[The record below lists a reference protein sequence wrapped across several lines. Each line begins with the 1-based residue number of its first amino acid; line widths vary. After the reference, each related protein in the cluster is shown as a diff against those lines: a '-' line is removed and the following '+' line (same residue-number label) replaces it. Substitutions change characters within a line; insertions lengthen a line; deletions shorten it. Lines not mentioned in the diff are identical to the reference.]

1 MKGYKSDGTWFLDP
15 TYTPYKKTKFVFS
28 GDPETNSGWTPQKGF
43 VKNCNG
49 QDTGAIVPYN
59 GNDARILL
67 STGGDNF
74 KVMPG
79 EINNLYF
86 AQMIAKGVTNKNSVT
101 KLKSLAHS
109 SRVFFKSGL
118 AGDVENCVGTIIPDD
133 FSISQNFPNP
143 FNSQTVI
150 KYNAPR
156 NAFIKITIYDILG
169 KEIAVPV
176 NNQVNAGFYEIN
188 LSALNLSSGIYFYR
202 MDVTDFTVSNLLK
215 QGRTYKMAVIK

>member
-1 MKGYKSDGTWFLDP
+1 M
-15 TYTPYKKTKFVFS
+15 
-28 GDPETNSGWTPQKGF
+28 
-43 VKNCNG
+43 
-49 QDTGAIVPYN
+49 
-59 GNDARILL
+59 
-67 STGGDNF
+67 
-74 KVMPG
+74 
-79 EINNLYF
+79 
-86 AQMIAKGVTNKNSVT
+86 
-101 KLKSLAHS
+101 
-109 SRVFFKSGL
+109 FFKSGL